1 MLFRGQVHGVGQVV
15 GDVQLHVWERGHG
28 QSHPSGPGRFFSA
41 FNPISAR
48 VSSECR

>member
-1 MLFRGQVHGVGQVV
+1 MLFGVQMHGVGEVV
-15 GDVQLHVWERGHG
+15 SDVELHVREGGHD